1 MCCTYGFLQHCT
13 ALHCT
18 ALFCAVDCILLPC
31 AAARVCNLLLLM
43 TSSTTALA
51 RVCVLLACGADG
63 GWEVAE
69 AAIAYG
75 GVAAL
80 TIMAPQVGLPK
91 LPCSCL
97 HASTSCLLQQ
107 LAPAPHGV
115 NLNALAPRHVFSPWR
130 RLRRCWLGG
139 QLTAQPW
146 RLASRLC
153 SRMCKSVPTRQAGC
167 PPACRLACLPAMF
180 GYHVAASG
188 LGASAVPLPCA
199 SVCICPHTTPTAG
212 GMHEQAV
219 RTQHADSALVYCPS
233 PWYCTAGGMV
243 EFRRSLAAS
252 FLFKGLL
259 FVAQQLEAEVPA
271 YQSPFPENYRSGGGR
286 AVDFPAAGTTR
297 QRHR

>member
-1 MCCTYGFLQHCT
+1 VLHIRLLA

-153 SRMCKSVPTRQAGC
+153 SRMCKSVPTRQVGC
-167 PPACRLACLPAMF
+167 PPACLPAGLLACLPCLAITWRPR
-180 GYHVAASG
+180 VLEPALCPCPVLRSACVLIQRQPPAACMSKPCVQIM
-188 LGASAVPLPCA
+188 LIYTPL
-199 SVCICPHTTPTAG
+199 
-212 GMHEQAV
+212 
-219 RTQHADSALVYCPS
+219 YCPS
-233 PWYCTAGGMV
+233 PCCCTAGGMV

-286 AVDFPAAGTTR
+286 AVDFPAAGTE
-297 QRHR
+297 Q